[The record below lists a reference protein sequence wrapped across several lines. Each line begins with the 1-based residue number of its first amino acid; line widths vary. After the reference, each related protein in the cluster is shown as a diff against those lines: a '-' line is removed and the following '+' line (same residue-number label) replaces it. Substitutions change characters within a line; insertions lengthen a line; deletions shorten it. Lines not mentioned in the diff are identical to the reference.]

1 MNGTTE
7 PTSPTPP
14 ASAPFVLDAE
24 EVQELAACLRMEDP
38 DGQLLPLDEAVQ
50 ELEQLLGELGD
61 GDTRAAAAAELL
73 ASWIDDPVAFV
84 QAQFRPEPTKASP
97 TGIDAWQVDV
107 LEAVVVCLRVA
118 MKACKGPGKSCVL
131 AWVIWW
137 FLCTR
142 PHANVVVTSITRENL
157 RDGLWKELAK
167 WYARSPY
174 LQRVFSFSAERIA
187 AREAP
192 LTWWASARGWAKDA
206 DPEQQANTMA
216 GLHGDHVMIV
226 HDEVS
231 DYPDGVIAA
240 SEGIFQTEGQEAKLL
255 VAGNPTRQDGPLWA
269 ICTTRRRMWS
279 GKRGRIVEITGD
291 PDDPKRSPRISLS
304 AAQEAIREHGR
315 THPWV
320 MTNILGLFPKTAFD
334 KLLGPNDVLKAVN
347 REIPRAH
354 YVHEPKV
361 MGLDVAWEGDDQSV
375 LIMRQGA
382 VVFVPKAWRN
392 LEDWELADQVA
403 LLIIKHKPLRIYV
416 DGIGIG
422 HGVVSHLRQR
432 VGARCEVVEVLASES
447 AADSRFLNKRAEM
460 WDGMAQAVKRRLRLP
475 DHAGLRADLCGPKI
489 GMKDGGGKS
498 FKVALE
504 GKPDMKKRGLPSPDF
519 GDALA
524 MTFAWPDPLSKR
536 GGPVPEELEDVGASA
551 IQEFNPFA

>member
-1 MNGTTE
+1 ME
-7 PTSPTPP
+7 PDE
-14 ASAPFVLDAE
+14 LGE
-24 EVQELAACLRMEDP
+24 ERPVP
-38 DGQLLPLDEAVQ
+38 
-50 ELEQLLGELGD
+50 LEQVILELQGMLAGMAQD
-61 GDTRAAAAAELL
+61 AGARDTAAAELL
-73 ASWIDDPVAFV
+73 ATWIDDPVAFV
-84 QAQFRPEPTKASP
+84 LDNFRPAPTKASP
-97 TGIDAWQVDV
+97 DGIDEWQRDV
-107 LEAVVVCLRVA
+107 LDAVAVCLRIA
-118 MKACKGPGKSCVL
+118 LKACKGPGKSCVL
-131 AWVIWW
+131 AWIIWW
-137 FLCTR
+137 FLTTR
-142 PHANVVVTSITRENL
+142 PHANIVVTSITRENL

-174 LQRVFSFSAERIA
+174 LQRVFTFTAERIA

-231 DYPDGVIAA
+231 DYPDGVLAA

-255 VAGNPTRQDGPLWA
+255 VAGNPTRQDGPLWG
-269 ICTTRRRMWS
+269 ICTTLRRLWS
-279 GKRGRIVEITGD
+279 GTVGRIVEITGD
-291 PDDPKRSPRISLS
+291 PDDPKRSPRISLT
-304 AAQEAIREHGR
+304 AALEAIRQHGR
-315 THPWV
+315 EHPWV

-334 KLLGPNDVLKAVN
+334 KLLGPNDVLRAVN
-347 REIPRAH
+347 REVPPAH

-403 LLIIKHKPLRIYV
+403 LIVLKHRPTRVYV

-422 HGVVSHLRQR
+422 RGVISHLRPR
-432 VGARCEVVEVLASES
+432 VAGAGCEVVDVQAAES
-447 AADSRFLNKRAEM
+447 PADARYLNKRAEM
-460 WDGMAQAVKRRLRLP
+460 WKGMAEAVKLRLRLP
-475 DHAGLRADLCGPKI
+475 DHGQLRADLCAPKI
-489 GMKDGGGKS
+489 GMKDGGGRSYKI
-498 FKVALE
+498 ALE
-504 GKPDMKKRGLPSPDF
+504 SKKDMKRRGLPSPDF

-536 GGPVPEELEDVGASA
+536 GELLDEELERAGRES
-551 IQEFNPFA
+551 IQDFNPLA